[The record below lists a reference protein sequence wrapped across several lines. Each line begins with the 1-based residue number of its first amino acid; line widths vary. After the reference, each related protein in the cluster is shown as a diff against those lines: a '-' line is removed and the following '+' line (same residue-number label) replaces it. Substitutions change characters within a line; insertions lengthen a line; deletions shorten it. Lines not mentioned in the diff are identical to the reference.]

1 MHPYGAACGLCT
13 VTGEPMHD
21 IINLRRAA
29 PPAKNDYWGLVFYH
43 IGMLNR
49 VSAEP
54 AEAAF
59 RHAVGAPELP
69 GGTQHLLREIVEQ
82 HREAACRAVLENP
95 GAADALRV
103 FLRHP
108 GVRMSPTWVSVFGST
123 PPRGTLARVARRLG
137 VQLPQ
142 SCQAWAWKS
151 RDDFVGE
158 ARLIMRW
165 YETGRN
171 RSRRRLGIIR
181 RRHDAPRVVGIN

>member
-1 MHPYGAACGLCT
+1 M
-13 VTGEPMHD
+13 TGEPMHD

-29 PPAKNDYWGLVFYH
+29 SPAKNDYWGLVFYH

-95 GAADALRV
+95 GAADAVRG
-103 FLRHP
+103 FLRRP
-108 GVRMSPTWVSVFGST
+108 GHNGETLQWTIPRDICHTMPSSSPQA
-123 PPRGTLARVARRLG
+123 L
-137 VQLPQ
+137 LP
-142 SCQAWAWKS
+142 CTS
-151 RDDFVGE
+151 R
-158 ARLIMRW
+158 
-165 YETGRN
+165 
-171 RSRRRLGIIR
+171 
-181 RRHDAPRVVGIN
+181 